1 LTFGPMRGAASHR
14 RVGRVTV
21 YAELLK
27 LALAEEDASNQP
39 TEALVADAI
48 ALKERL
54 NAQADAQTRL
64 AAALA
69 YDVALARLCDSL
81 ALEHQLT
88 GEAAGAVARR
98 RTERALASVLPTLE
112 GALR

>member
-1 LTFGPMRGAASHR
+1 M
-14 RVGRVTV
+14 TV

-27 LALAEEDASNQP
+27 LALAEEDLSGQSV
-39 TEALVADAI
+39 EALVTEAV
-48 ALKERL
+48 ALKEGL

-69 YDVALARLCDSL
+69 YDVALARLCESL
-81 ALEHQLT
+81 GVTHELT
-88 GEAAGAVARR
+88 GEAAGPVGRR
-98 RTERALASVLPTLE
+98 RTERALATVLPTLE

>member
-1 LTFGPMRGAASHR
+1 M
-14 RVGRVTV
+14 TV

-27 LALAEEDASNQP
+27 LALVEDEASNQSV
-39 TEALVADAI
+39 EALVSDAV
-48 ALKERL
+48 ALKEGL
-54 NAQADAQTRL
+54 NAPADAQTRL
-64 AAALA
+64 AASLA
-69 YDVALARLCDSL
+69 YDVALARLCERL
-81 ALEHQLT
+81 GVTHELT